1 MKKDWTY
8 KKLGEVTTTI
18 NGLWTGKKPP
28 FVNVAVVRNTNFTK
42 DCKLD
47 MTNVA
52 YLDVEEKQFS
62 TRKLQYGDI
71 IIEKSGGS
79 EKQPVGRPVLFN
91 INEGDYSFSNFTST
105 LRINNKEEL
114 DPHFL
119 HYSPVGAYFR
129 GVTGKMQAK
138 TTGIHNLDFK
148 AYLKLLI
155 PTPSLPEQQQIVA
168 ELDLLSDVIEKQ
180 KAQIE
185 ELNKLS
191 QSIFYD
197 MFGDPVTNEKGWNII
212 QLGEKCEVTSFKRV
226 LIEEVVEKGVPFI
239 RGTELTALSKMVKG
253 EKFDFTLFITPE
265 HYERV
270 KAISGV
276 PKIGDLLIPSINAD
290 GNIWVLDTEEPRYYK
305 DGRVLWVHVNN
316 EAYTSQALKFIMQI
330 MLKDTYSDMASGAT
344 FAELKLFVLRE
355 LKVILPP
362 LSLQQEFAA
371 KIEAIEA
378 MKAKVR
384 QSLKESE
391 ELFNSRMDYYFN

>member
-1 MKKDWTY
+1 MKKDWKY

-119 HYSPVGAYFR
+119 HYSLVGAYFR

-168 ELDLLSDVIEKQ
+168 ELDLLSGMIEKQ

-185 ELNKLS
+185 ELDKLS

-197 MFGDPVTNEKGWNII
+197 MFGDPVNNDKGWDVKKLKEICSKITDGTHNSPTNDAYGAYMYITAKNIKESGLSLDNI
-212 QLGEKCEVTSFKRV
+212 TYVS
-226 LIEEVVEKGVPFI
+226 EEVHRSI
-239 RGTELTALSKMVKG
+239 
-253 EKFDFTLFITPE
+253 
-265 HYERV
+265 YERCNPV
-270 KAISGV
+270 Y
-276 PKIGDLLIPSINAD
+276 GD
-290 GNIWVLDTEEPRYYK
+290 VLYIK
-305 DGRVLWVHVNN
+305 DGATTGIAVVNN
-316 EAYTSQALKFIMQI
+316 LKEEFSLLSSVAL
-330 MLKDTYSDMASGAT
+330 LKPGPQLVNQYLKAVLNNPSEYKCIRSNMGGAAIT
-344 FAELKLFVLRE
+344 RLTIKKIEGIE
-355 LKVILPP
+355 IPLPP

-391 ELFNSRMDYYFN
+391 TLFNSRMDYYFN

>member
-91 INEGDYSFSNFTST
+91 IKEGDYSFSNFTST

-119 HYSPVGAYFR
+119 HYSLVGAYFR

-168 ELDLLSDVIEKQ
+168 ELDLLSKMIEKQ

-185 ELNKLS
+185 ELDKLS

-197 MFGDPVTNEKGWNII
+197 MFGDPVTNEKGW
-212 QLGEKCEVTSFKRV
+212 EVKRMHE
-226 LIEEVVEKGVPFI
+226 IAK
-239 RGTELTALSKMVKG
+239 LSAG
-253 EKFDFTLFITPE
+253 GD
-265 HYERV
+265 
-270 KAISGV
+270 V
-276 PKIGDLLIPSINAD
+276 PKENFSSDK
-290 GNIWVLDTEEPRYYK
+290 TEEYCIPIFSNGLEKEGLYGYTNKAKVFNPSLTVAGRGVNVGMVFLRETPYYPIIRLITIEPKIIVDIRY
-305 DGRVLWVHVNN
+305 
-316 EAYTSQALKFIMQI
+316 LK
-330 MLKDTYSDMASGAT
+330 KCV
-344 FAELKLFVLRE
+344 ENLKLKGNGGAIPQLTVPMIKNE
-355 LKVILPP
+355 IVPLPP
-362 LSLQQEFAA
+362 ISLQQEFAE
-371 KIEAIEA
+371 KIEAIEL
-378 MKAKVR
+378 MKSKLR
-384 QSLKESE
+384 SSLQESE
-391 ELFNSRMDYYFN
+391 QLFNSRMDYYFN